1 MVTGALG
8 PVTVAAGVP
17 GAKITVPPATP
28 GPVPP
33 LPALSTRPIGRPRL
47 WGGILLPR
55 VSVILAPMLTSSAAQ
70 MDMFPSVVVMAAPML
85 TLRPA
90 ARETLP
96 LTVVMAAFTFTSRP
110 QHATRFPLVALIGWF
125 TFTSRDAFSVSVEGL
140 ELAVQLTGWLI

>member
-47 WGGILLPR
+47 WAGILLPR

-70 MDMFPSVVVMAAPML
+70 MDMFPSVVVMAAPM
-85 TLRPA
+85 
-90 ARETLP
+90 
-96 LTVVMAAFTFTSRP
+96 
-110 QHATRFPLVALIGWF
+110 FPLVALIGWF
-125 TFTSRDAFSVSVEGL
+125 TFTSRDAFSVSVVGL